1 MSKRW
6 IAYKVNVKDLLT
18 GQFTQEG
25 GILYGDHE
33 INRARILG
41 SVVSKFIG
49 PEDKYAFIIIDDGTE
64 TIRVR
69 SFEDTVPIIKDVQIG
84 DIVDVIGRIKKYED
98 EIYIVPEIISRI
110 TDPNWEILRKIEL
123 IEQEK
128 QIVKSPIEEVKTTE
142 IKDEFEEEVIESSES
157 PRKKIINEIISMD
170 KGEGVDIAY
179 LMDKIGFDR
188 DTVEGILNELMNDG
202 TIFEPR
208 AGKVKIL
215 E

>member
-6 IAYKVNVKDLLT
+6 IAYKVNVKDLVT
-18 GQFTQEG
+18 GQYTQEG
-25 GILYGDHE
+25 GILYKDHE

-84 DIVDVIGRIKKYED
+84 DIVDVIGRIRKYED
-98 EIYIVPEIISRI
+98 EVYIIPEIISKVI
-110 TDPNWEILRKIEL
+110 DPNWEILRKVEL

-128 QIVKSPIEEVKTTE
+128 QIVKAPVEESVVEKNE
-142 IKDEFEEEVIESSES
+142 ESEEEIIESSES
-157 PRKKIINEIISMD
+157 PRKKIITEITYMD

-179 LMDKIGFDR
+179 LMDKLGFDR
-188 DTVEGILNELMNDG
+188 DTVESILNELMNDG